1 MNFNVSYR
9 VSYRWYILDFL
20 YYSLLSRHLLR
31 EEITYLISIVRL
43 SDMGI
48 NQKTHKNQKTVCGV
62 QRTGYTNKT
71 RKFENIENTLFR
83 GR

>member
-1 MNFNVSYR
+1 
-9 VSYRWYILDFL
+9 
-20 YYSLLSRHLLR
+20 
-31 EEITYLISIVRL
+31 
-43 SDMGI
+43 MGI